1 VDDPL
6 QCLHERLHPA
16 VVSQAMSLGG
26 FTIIDHEDFLFVCL
40 PIYRME
46 LYYCT
51 PILILDYQART
62 LMHESVH
69 LCLIIDRGV
78 RLNAYDE
85 QIGKYRGDS
94 L

>member
-16 VVSQAMSLGG
+16 VVSQAISLGG
-26 FTIIDHEDFLFVCL
+26 FAIIDHEDFLFVCL

-51 PILILDYQART
+51 PILILDYQGKSIMYT
-62 LMHESVH
+62 LVH
-69 LCLIIDRGV
+69 LCLIIDRRV
-78 RLNAYDE
+78 CLNAHDK
-85 QIGKYRGDS
+85 QIG
-94 L
+94 